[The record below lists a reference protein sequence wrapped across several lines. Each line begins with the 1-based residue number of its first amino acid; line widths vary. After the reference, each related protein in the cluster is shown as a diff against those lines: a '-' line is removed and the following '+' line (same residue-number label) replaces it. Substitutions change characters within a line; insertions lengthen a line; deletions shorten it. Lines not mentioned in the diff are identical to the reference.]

1 MTSAFSLQNFV
12 RLCPASFY
20 TPDLALELGLLRTHP
35 GFGFGTGLGCIHTE
49 RNSVPSGTQFSQET
63 MGQRGEE
70 TVARS
75 SLCLAGCPEGHCVQR
90 TQHRKGLMWKPVGF
104 D

>member
-63 MGQRGEE
+63 MGRRGEE
-70 TVARS
+70 SGEKLPVPGWLSGGA
-75 SLCLAGCPEGHCVQR
+75 LCSEDPAEEGLDVETC
-90 TQHRKGLMWKPVGF
+90 GF
-104 D
+104 